1 MKTKTM
7 GLFFLLLLAV
17 ACLPQWGSE
26 TAAQSVANSVVQAHT
41 FQVLDG
47 GDSAVGTLFNDAGGG
62 VVFRSTSI
70 VGGNHAAV
78 VLEALPDNNPVSL
91 TVLGGGF
98 GGVEVTKAGQ
108 SILSVNHSRFCAIA
122 CGIKW
127 DEAEGASYKNIAG
140 AVVVNGHALADDDWQ
155 AATLAS
161 GWGNYGNAYSTA
173 GYRRAPDGVVWLKGT
188 VAPTS
193 KFMSSYI
200 FVLPA
205 TYRPAEVMSFPLDG
219 GRVEV
224 RPNGE
229 VSVIGASWVSLD
241 NVRFWPQGD

>member
-17 ACLPQWGSE
+17 ACLPQWGNE
-26 TAAQSVANSVVQAHT
+26 TAAQSATSSVVQAHT

-78 VLEALPDNNPVSL
+78 VLEALSSNNPVTM
-91 TVLGGGF
+91 TVMGGGF

-122 CGIKW
+122 CGLKW

-140 AVVVNGHALADDDWQ
+140 EVVVNGHGLADNEWQ

-161 GWGNYGNAYSTA
+161 GWTNYGGGYSAAAYRLSPA
-173 GYRRAPDGVVWLKGT
+173 GEVALKGNI
-188 VAPTS
+188 VAGT
-193 KFMSSYI
+193 KLGAAHAL
-200 FVLPA
+200 VLP
-205 TYRPAEVMSFPLDG
+205 TKYRPSEILTFAVDG

-224 RPNGE
+224 WPNGD
-229 VSVIGASWVSLD
+229 VLAIGMGRVSLD
-241 NVRFWPQGD
+241 VVRFYP